1 MDIEELLAEH
11 GDKVTKGFETVTAR
25 LSALEDKSKAIEIKI
40 ARPGVG
46 VAGAAGTLPED
57 IEHKAAFNAFLR
69 KGAEDGLAD
78 LEAKALNIATPGD
91 GGYALPREIDS
102 QIASLLRNRNT
113 IRSIAS
119 VVQVGSQDYR
129 KLVNLHGAAASWVG
143 ESTARPTTATPELA
157 EISPPIGE
165 LYANPSASQRA
176 LDDIFFDV
184 EAWLLDELNEQFSIT
199 EGTAF
204 VSGDG
209 TNKPKGFLAGPTPV
223 TTADGAR
230 AFGTLQMIKTG
241 VGGGFTAVSSTTSPI
256 DDLIACVMALR
267 PDYRANGTWVMNGTT
282 LERIRKFK
290 DADGRFVW
298 QPSAQAGQPSTLLG
312 YPVLESAD
320 MPDVA
325 VDTFP
330 IAFGDFRRGYMVV
343 DRVGTRILRDPF
355 TNKPFT
361 SFYATKRVGGSLI
374 DTNAIKLLA
383 TRT

>member
-1 MDIEELLAEH
+1 MDIEQMLAEH
-11 GDKVTKGFETVTAR
+11 GEKVAKGFETVSTR
-25 LSALEDKSKAIEIKI
+25 LAALEDKSKSIEIKI
-40 ARPGVG
+40 ARPGM
-46 VAGAAGTLPED
+46 GANGAVGTLPED
-57 IEHKAAFNAFLR
+57 VEHKAAFNSFLR

-78 LEAKALNIATPGD
+78 LEAKALNITTPGD

-113 IRSIAS
+113 VRSIAA

-129 KLVNLHGAAASWVG
+129 KLISLHGAAASWVG

-176 LDDIFFDV
+176 LDDLFFDV
-184 EAWLLDELNEQFSIT
+184 EAWLLNELDEQFSIT

-223 TTADGAR
+223 TTADASR

-241 VGGGFTAVSSTTSPI
+241 VAAGFTAVSSTTSPI
-256 DDLIACVMALR
+256 DDLISTVMALR

-298 QPSAQAGQPSTLLG
+298 EPSTQAGQPSKLLG

-325 VDTFP
+325 ADTFP
-330 IAFGDFRRGYMVV
+330 IAFGDFKRGYMVV

-355 TNKPFT
+355 SNKPFT
-361 SFYATKRVGGSLI
+361 SFYATKRVGGSLV